1 MNHVDFL
8 NRGLL
13 FILFYSFC
21 AICLIKC
28 KYYFAWKLSMIPIH
42 FCGVS
47 YQPDKGGDQFLGVQT
62 CNPWTIETT
71 IHIREKINNWNIT
84 VQ

>member
-1 MNHVDFL
+1 
-8 NRGLL
+8 
-13 FILFYSFC
+13 
-21 AICLIKC
+21 
-28 KYYFAWKLSMIPIH
+28 MIPIH

-47 YQPDKGGDQFLGVQT
+47 YQPNKGGDQFLGVQT